1 MRITVSK
8 RTSNLRA
15 RLGEAPRG
23 LLICEAYFVAYL
35 LASFVYAALCPPASF
50 EYDFS
55 LLRTVLVAASS
66 ACSLWMLQTRRRDG
80 RWMALATAVLCAV
93 LCAIDAIYLGSMRA
107 AASIVGLPLA
117 SSMAVIEIFGAGFV
131 SSTLLLDRDL
141 RDALDV
147 KRDIRPAHK
156 GGHSWDKPMRE
167 RVRTWE
173 FWRDLLIYFIVFS
186 FLGHFAEILFCR
198 LIIAG
203 VFMGDYDP
211 TNAMLWDQWLFPF
224 SAEGTALAAVVVFL
238 HPLARMFQKHFGE
251 RSPKAVV
258 LSFLANGLVCTS
270 IDFITGI
277 TCNLDYQLWDYRE
290 MPFNFMGQVC
300 LQNSLVYTIAA
311 TLIVWVVYPLMDRQI
326 RRSPRDVANGAF
338 WGLAG
343 AYVFLALLH
352 FVDPSMVQG
361 A

>member
-1 MRITVSK
+1 MHVSVTK

-15 RLGEAPRG
+15 RLGEAPKG
-23 LLICEAYFVAYL
+23 LLVCETYLVAYL
-35 LASFVYAALCPPASF
+35 LASFGYAALCPPASF
-50 EYDFS
+50 AYDFS
-55 LLRTVLVAASS
+55 LLRAVLVAASS
-66 ACSLWMLQTRRRDG
+66 ACSLWMLHTPRRDG
-80 RWMALATAVLCAV
+80 RWVALVTVVLCAV
-93 LCAIDAIYLGSMRA
+93 LCAIDTIYLGSMKA
-107 AASIVGLPLA
+107 AAGIVGLPLA
-117 SSMAVIEIFGAGFV
+117 SAMAVIEIFGAGFV
-131 SSTLLLDRDL
+131 SSTLLLNREL
-141 RDALDV
+141 LAALDV
-147 KRDIRPAHK
+147 VRNTSPAHE

-173 FWRDLLIYFIVFS
+173 FWRDLLMYFIVFS

-238 HPLARMFQKHFGE
+238 HPVARMFQKRFGE
-251 RSPKAVV
+251 RSTRAIA
-258 LSFLANGLVCTS
+258 LSFLVNMAVCTS

-277 TCNLDYQLWDYRE
+277 TCNQDYQLWDYRQ

-300 LQNSLVYTIAA
+300 LQNSMVYTIAA

-326 RRSPRDVANGAF
+326 RRSPRDVADGVF

-343 AYVFLALLH
+343 AYGFVALLH
-352 FVDPSMVQG
+352 FVDPSMMQV

>member
-1 MRITVSK
+1 MRISVSG
-8 RTSNLRA
+8 RA
-15 RLGEAPRG
+15 GGMHARMGEAPKG
-23 LLICEAYFVAYL
+23 LLVCEAYFVVYL
-35 LASFVYAALCPPASF
+35 LSSFIYAALCPPASF
-50 EYDFS
+50 AYDFS
-55 LLRTVLVAASS
+55 LLRAVLVAASS

-80 RWMALATAVLCAV
+80 RWVALATAVLCAV
-93 LCAIDAIYLGSMRA
+93 LCAIDTIYLGSMQA

-117 SSMAVIEIFGAGFV
+117 SAMAVIEIFGAGFV
-131 SSTLLLDRDL
+131 SSTLLLDHDL
-141 RDALDV
+141 RNALEV
-147 KRDIRPAHK
+147 RRNTKPAYE
-156 GGHSWDKPMRE
+156 GGHSWDVPMRQ

-173 FWRDLLIYFIVFS
+173 FWRDLALYFIVFS
-186 FLGHFAEILFCR
+186 FLGHFAELLFCR

-238 HPLARMFQKHFGE
+238 HPLARVFQKRFGE
-251 RSPKAVV
+251 RSAKAVA

-277 TCNLDYQLWDYRE
+277 TCNLDYHLWDYRQ

-300 LQNSLVYTIAA
+300 LQNSMVYTIAA

-326 RRSPRDVANGAF
+326 RRMPKDVSDAVF
-338 WGLAG
+338 WCAAG
-343 AYVFLALLH
+343 AYGFLALLH
-352 FVDPSMVQG
+352 FVDPSLL
-361 A
+361 